1 MGTILIEQIANFE
14 PPLSS
19 SHKATSGKLH
29 QQQAENTTDL
39 GVTTLVESLRKM
51 SC

>member
-14 PPLSS
+14 LPLSS

-29 QQQAENTTDL
+29 QQRENKTEL
-39 GVTTLVESLRKM
+39 GVTMLVESLRKM